1 MFDLDALH
9 SLADITRIQAKA
21 RPAEIAHVFEDRIT
35 SFGELDA
42 RASRIANGLIALG
55 AKPHSRIGYIG
66 MNSDRYFETV
76 YGCFKANAVLV
87 GVNWRLAPPEVSY
100 VLNDAGAEIVFVG
113 AEFAGMVEA
122 IRGELKSVRHII
134 ALDGPHGDW
143 PVFDAWRDGQSS
155 ADPNLPV
162 APDDDAIQLYT
173 SGTTGHPKGVQLTNA
188 NYLAFMA
195 TAQEAGWA
203 NYEAGEVCLVA
214 MPNFHVAGLNM
225 GVLTVAA
232 GAKAII
238 MKQVDPVKVL
248 DAVEAY
254 GIENMFLVP
263 AVIQFLIAVPDI
275 RSRKLSTLKRIFYGA
290 SPISDEV
297 LLKAKELLGAGFTQ
311 LYGLTETVGGG
322 TFLAPE
328 DHDPARGR
336 LRSCGR
342 PYPKFEVKVVDGA
355 GRTLPVG
362 EVGEILIKSPCVMKG
377 YWNKP
382 DATAKAIV
390 DGWFYTG
397 DAGYFDADGYLYIHD
412 RVKDMIVSGAENV
425 YPAEVENALMS
436 HPAIA
441 DAAVIGVPDDK
452 WGEAVKAIV
461 VLKPGVEASAEDII
475 AFCKTRIASYKTPK
489 SIDFIAALPRNPS
502 GKILRRELRD
512 PYWAGRARRV
522 N

>member
-188 NYLAFMA
+188 NYIAFMA

-232 GAKAII
+232 GATAII